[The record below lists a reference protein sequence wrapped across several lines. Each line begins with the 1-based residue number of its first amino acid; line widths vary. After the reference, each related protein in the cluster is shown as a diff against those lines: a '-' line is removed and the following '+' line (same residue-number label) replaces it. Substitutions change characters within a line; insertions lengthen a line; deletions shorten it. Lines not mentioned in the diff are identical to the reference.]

1 MPSRDDAPALAGRGR
16 AALLAGQAQA
26 ALRFYDEALRHD
38 PDLIAALRGRCQV
51 FQALDKPAEVVA
63 ACERTLILAPD
74 DAGLHYSRAVGL
86 RRLGRMAQA
95 EEGFRHAL
103 ALKPGDGASLGGLA
117 SVLEAQGHLAE
128 ARAAYEQALQ
138 QNPADADSLNNL
150 GNLLNRMGDGA
161 GALDFLQRAI
171 AARPGFAEALNNLGT
186 VLAAGGD
193 LPAGLTRY
201 REALAIRPG
210 FLPALVNMGA
220 ALGDAGQP
228 RQAVEAYDRAIALEP
243 ENATAHWNRGLARLL
258 LGDFAGGWQDY
269 AYRWQTSDFRSRRR
283 GLPQAL
289 WRGEPL
295 AGKRILLWAE
305 QGIGD
310 EIMFLGLLPELMAAG
325 AGLALECDRR
335 LIPLL
340 RHSMPGIE
348 TIPRSEQPEP
358 RTSSADFHFQA
369 PTGDL
374 LARLRPNP
382 ASIEPLGGYLKADGA
397 CVAELRRRYLA
408 KGHQRLIGLS
418 WHSANAS
425 AGKRRSIPAAQLTPF
440 LDLPGWGVV
449 DLQYG
454 NRHEDRSLLER
465 LVGREMIF
473 DSTIDAMTDLDG
485 WAAQIA
491 SVDVVVSID
500 NTAVHLAAALGKPV
514 MLLLPTAPDWRWF
527 ASGDRARWYSNT
539 RLLRQTEAGDWRGP
553 IAQALSLL
561 SQWPR

>member
-1 MPSRDDAPALAGRGR
+1 MPPRDEATALAERGR

-26 ALRFYDEALRHD
+26 ALRLYDEALRHD
-38 PDLIAALRGRCQV
+38 PDFLAALRGRCQV
-51 FQALDKPAEVVA
+51 FQALDQPAEVVA
-63 ACERTLILAPD
+63 ACERALALSPD

-86 RRLGRMAQA
+86 RRLGRIAQA
-95 EEGFRHAL
+95 EEEFRHAL
-103 ALKPGDGASLGGLA
+103 ALKPHDGASLGGLA
-117 SVLEAQGHLAE
+117 GVLEAQDHLAE

-161 GALDFLQRAI
+161 GALDRLQRAI
-171 AARPGFAEALNNLGT
+171 TARPGFAEALNNLGT
-186 VLAAGGD
+186 VLAARGD
-193 LPAGLTRY
+193 LAGALARY

-269 AYRWQTSDFRSRRR
+269 AYRWQTGDFRSRQR
-283 GLPQAL
+283 GFPQAS
-289 WRGEPL
+289 WRGEAL

-310 EIMFLGLLPELMAAG
+310 EIMFLGLLPELIAAG

-340 RHSMPGIE
+340 RRSMPGIE
-348 TIPRSEQPEP
+348 TIARSEQPDP
-358 RTSSADFHFQA
+358 RTGSADFHFQA

-374 LARLRPNP
+374 LARLRPNRE
-382 ASIEPLGGYLKADGA
+382 SILPMGGYLKADA
-397 CVAELRRRYLA
+397 TRVAELRRRYLA

-418 WHSANAS
+418 WHSANAA

-440 LDLPGWGVV
+440 LDPPGWGVV

-454 NRHEDRSLLER
+454 NRHEDRMALER
-465 LVGREMIF
+465 LAGREMIF
-473 DSTIDAMTDLDG
+473 DSTIDAMADLDG

-514 MLLLPTAPDWRWF
+514 LLLLPTAPDWRWS
-527 ASGDRARWYSNT
+527 ASGDRARWYSDT
-539 RLLRQTEAGDWRGP
+539 RLLRQAQAGDWRGP
-553 IAQALSLL
+553 IGQALALL
-561 SQWPR
+561 SEWPR